1 MEERPLRA
9 MYLPDP
15 MNSWPWPRQINPHYR
30 EVTAQ
35 STAWLHSLKL
45 LGPKSQR
52 AFDRCETGLLAAL
65 AYPTASK
72 EHLRT
77 GCDLLNLTF
86 LVDEYSEMED
96 SCGIHEMV
104 EVMLDAL
111 CNPHKKRPAHEM
123 HLGEAVCQFWN
134 LALETASE
142 SSQKHFVEA
151 FTGYLYSIMQ
161 EADECDAGAVLTI
174 AHYLDIRSRN
184 IGAYACFIPGELHL
198 NLPDH
203 IFYNPVLADLRRIAA
218 QLLIVNNDLMSYNK
232 EQAIGRDEYNF
243 LAIIMRTDSTM
254 DLPAATSWL
263 SAYHESLQ
271 SEFIDTISLLPS
283 FGLALDREV
292 QEYTS
297 YLANWPRAQDCWNFE
312 STRYFGNKGLEI
324 QVTRKVPLFPK
335 LKRNPRVKEEGVTV
349 QLVEL

>member
-1 MEERPLRA
+1 MEGQLGA

-15 MNSWPWPRQINPHYR
+15 MSAWPWPRQINPHYR
-30 EVTAQ
+30 EVAAH

-52 AFDRCETGLLAAL
+52 SFDRCETGLLAAL

-86 LVDEYSEMED
+86 LVDEYSDAED
-96 SCGIHEMV
+96 SRGIREMV
-104 EVMLDAL
+104 EAMLDAL
-111 CNPHKKRPAHEM
+111 CNPHKQRPAHEM
-123 HLGEAVCQFWN
+123 RLGEATRQFWS

-151 FTGYLYSIMQ
+151 FTGYLYSIVQ
-161 EADECDAGAVLTI
+161 EVDDCDADAIFTV

-184 IGAYACFIPGELHL
+184 IAAYACFVPCELHL

-203 IFYNPVLADLRRIAA
+203 VFYNPVLADLKRIAA
-218 QLLIVNNDLMSYNK
+218 HLLIVNNDLMSYNK
-232 EQAIGRDEYNF
+232 EQALGRDQFNF
-243 LAIIMRTDSTM
+243 LTIIMRTDSTM
-254 DLPAATSWL
+254 DLRAATSWL

-271 SEFIDTISLLPS
+271 SEFIDTIRLLPS
-283 FGLALDREV
+283 FGPALDREL
-292 QEYTS
+292 QEYIS
-297 YLANWPRAQDCWNFE
+297 HLANWPRAQDCWNFE

-324 QVTRKVPLFPK
+324 QVTRQVPLLSK
-335 LKRNPRVKEEGVTV
+335 LKRTKAEGVMV
-349 QLVEL
+349 PLVEL